1 MLIGIWGT
9 LIKSVKQRFALY
21 FASVNE
27 QAPFLGYLGIAFWS
41 AWILSTSGVQD
52 WISSSSGA
60 ASTFSAAYTETR
72 VVLIAALIICGAF
85 GSRLSH
91 LFDQGK
97 AILAI
102 AAMAV
107 LGDICLATSWLIPES
122 SPVLLHVGSLL
133 AGLGAAMLLI
143 KAGILY
149 SALSPWRAMLLFMT
163 SQLIAACLYLVITV
177 APTPISTALFCLLP
191 LFGAITFALIP
202 AKGHPEARPK
212 TAKSFG
218 RSFAR
223 LVFMIFAFRFCSN
236 YIKTLLATFQT
247 SEAIELG
254 VVGNILLKMLVA
266 FIFICYAFNASKKVD
281 YGRVCYFL
289 FVGTT
294 IILVV
299 LPLFEDQIPLFYALN
314 GTLSGIT
321 GNVAFCIFAYICFQ
335 SKASSLRIFGFGY
348 SAVLLGSLIG
358 YLIGGNVGPLLTE
371 GNLSSTPFL
380 VAAYALILLAL
391 LISPPKQL
399 DQLMLPVS
407 YEDVIDIAKKKSQ
420 ATGEIDR
427 MQARCQSVAQRYGLT
442 ERERDVLVLLARGH
456 GRKYVADHLQV
467 SLNTV
472 RSHSRNIYGK
482 LGIHSHSELMA
493 LLESAEDDRIDGR
506 PA

>member
-1 MLIGIWGT
+1 M
-9 LIKSVKQRFALY
+9 
-21 FASVNE
+21 NE

-52 WISSSSGA
+52 WLSPSSGA
-60 ASTFSAAYTETR
+60 ESTFSSAYVETR
-72 VVLIAALIICGAF
+72 VVLIAALIGC
-85 GSRLSH
+85 
-91 LFDQGK
+91 
-97 AILAI
+97 AILGNKLSQLFKSGRAI
-102 AAMAV
+102 PVTAAMAV
-107 LGDICLATSWLIPES
+107 AGDVCLATSWLVPES
-122 SPVLLHVGSLL
+122 SPVLLHAGALL
-133 AGLGAAMLLI
+133 AGLGAAALLV

-163 SQLIAACLYLVITV
+163 SQLVAACLYLVITV

-191 LFGAITFALIP
+191 AFGAVTFALIP
-202 AKGHPEARPK
+202 AKSNPSVQPK
-212 TAKSFG
+212 AAKSFG
-218 RSFAR
+218 RTFAR

-254 VVGNILLKMLVA
+254 VAGNILLKMLVA
-266 FIFICYAFNASKKVD
+266 FVFICYAFNASKKVD

-335 SKASSLRIFGFGY
+335 SKASPLRIFGLGY
-348 SAVLLGSLIG
+348 SAVLFGSLIG
-358 YLIGGNVGPLLTE
+358 YLIGGNVAPLLVE
-371 GNLSSTPFL
+371 ENLSSTPFL
-380 VAAYALILLAL
+380 IAAYALILLAL
-391 LISPPKQL
+391 LVSPPKQL
-399 DQLMLPVS
+399 DRLMLPVS
-407 YEDVIDIAKKKSQ
+407 HEDVIDMAKRKAGSLD
-420 ATGEIDR
+420 AEDR
-427 MQARCQSVAQRYGLT
+427 MRVRTRSVSQTYGLT
-442 ERERDVLVLLARGH
+442 EREQEVLMLLARGH

-472 RSHSRNIYGK
+472 RSHSRNIYAK
-482 LGIHSHSELMA
+482 LGIHSHSELMT
-493 LLESAEDDRIDGR
+493 LLESTEVDPTDRH
-506 PA
+506 AV